1 MNTNFLSENF
11 LLQTET
17 AKLLFH
23 DYAKKMPIIDYHNHL
38 PPEEIAQDKSFDNI
52 TSIWLNGDHYKWRA
66 MRTMGVDEHYITGA
80 ATDKEK
86 FLQWAKVVPYTMR
99 NPLYHW
105 THMELAHP
113 FGIKSLLNEST
124 AEKIYEQTSEMLRS
138 KEFSVKNI
146 LKKFNVQ
153 MVGTTDD
160 PIDSLS
166 SHKKIVSDNFDIK
179 VLPSFRPDKGM
190 TIEDSQSFNNWVD
203 QLAIV
208 CDKEIIDFNS
218 YLEAI
223 KIRHDYFAENGCR
236 ISDHGLETIYAD
248 DYTEDEVQL
257 IFSKA
262 RRSEFITEE
271 ELKKFKSCMLYNYAL
286 LDHSKS
292 WVQQFHIG
300 ALRNNN
306 ERMHRELGPDKGFD
320 SIGDFTI
327 GRSMAKFFNR
337 LDNANQLTKTII
349 YNLNPRDNE
358 MFATMVGNYNDGKIK
373 GKMQFGSAWWF
384 LDQKDGM
391 EKQLN
396 ALSSLS
402 LLSCFVGMLTDSRSF
417 LSYSRHEYFR
427 RILCNLI
434 GNEVANG
441 ELPNDIPFLGKMVQ
455 DISFNNAETYF
466 GLKK

>member
-327 GRSMAKFFNR
+327 GRSMAKFLAQKMAATIPQLDYDIIGFVPSVGKSQRKRGYNQAEMLAEELAKLYNLPKKKLLLRTNHTDQIGLNR
-337 LDNANQLTKTII
+337 SERLLSVQNNFISRSNCYGKTILLVDDVI
-349 YNLNPRDNE
+349 TTG
-358 MFATMVGNYNDGKIK
+358 ATLSECSNT
-373 GKMQFGSAWWF
+373 
-384 LDQKDGM
+384 L
-391 EKQLN
+391 KQ
-396 ALSSLS
+396 AGAKR
-402 LLSCFVGMLTDSRSF
+402 VWG
-417 LSYSRHEYFR
+417 
-427 RILCNLI
+427 IAI
-434 GNEVANG
+434 A
-441 ELPNDIPFLGKMVQ
+441 
-455 DISFNNAETYF
+455 
-466 GLKK
+466 KK